1 MDWMNNLKLSHR
13 LLIAFGTVTALTIL
27 LGFVSYRA
35 ISDLDAEVSLA
46 QENMAELEST
56 ARLGDI
62 ASRFRIQT
70 FTLIVPSSDAAKQAA
85 RDAQAARAA
94 EFEERFAKLTETPPA
109 NAQAQALRDQV
120 KSSWDT
126 FKESA
131 EMIDQLVGME
141 LAEDATD
148 MTIGDANVH
157 YNELMKAIDELVAA
171 SVRAAATA
179 EEEAHSTYRAAS
191 GTILTVALF
200 SLLISIIAALL
211 VSRSVSNGVRDAVRM
226 LGEIAD
232 GRLDGKIDQK
242 RKDEIG
248 ELNAGMARMQNT
260 LKAFVDAE
268 IEMAKQHEAG
278 MLDYRISAADFH
290 GAYADM
296 AVALNDLVAGQ
307 IDTMSS
313 AVTLM
318 RRYAVGDLSQD
329 MAPLPGQ
336 KAQISETMAQTK
348 ANLEAVNGEI
358 QRLVHAAA
366 QGDFSMRGN
375 EQQFEFAFREMVVG
389 LNQLMQQADAGLG
402 EVGRLL
408 GALSRGDLTVRVDN
422 KFKGAFHTLV
432 ENANVTVERLTDIAR
447 NIGRSSESI
456 NVAASELSAG
466 NADLSTRTEQQ
477 AANLEETASSMEE
490 LTSTVKQNAENSRQ
504 ARQLA
509 VGAADVAARGGEV
522 VGRVVSTMNEISESS
537 KRIEDIISVIDGIA
551 FQTNILALN
560 AAVEAARAGEQ
571 GRGFAVV
578 ASEVRSLAQRSADA
592 AKEIKELIADS
603 VITVETGSSLVE
615 QAGKTMDEI
624 VSSVRRVTDIMSEI
638 AAASD
643 EQSSGIE
650 QVNQTIVH
658 MDETTQQNA
667 ALVEQASATA
677 RTMEEQAVQLAQAVS
692 VFRLADQATGRP
704 ALAPTTGTKS
714 STGAA
719 KPAPAS
725 ASAPAKKPAA
735 APARPVPAPATKPV
749 PKPVARKGKQD
760 EIHWEEF

>member
-13 LLIAFGTVTALTIL
+13 LLIAFGTVTVLTML

-35 ISDLDAEVSLA
+35 ISDLDDEVRTLA
-46 QENMAELEST
+46 QENMAELERT

-62 ASRFRIQT
+62 ASRFRIQS
-70 FTLIVPSSDAAKQAA
+70 FTLIVPSSESAKQAA
-85 RDAQAARAA
+85 RDAQAERAA
-94 EFEERFAKLTETPPA
+94 EFEENFAKLTVTPA
-109 NAQAQALRDQV
+109 DDQAQALRDKV
-120 KSSWDT
+120 KSSWDA

-141 LAEDATD
+141 LVEDATD
-148 MTIGDANVH
+148 MTIGDANGH

-171 SVRAAATA
+171 SVRSAADA
-179 EEEAHSTYRAAS
+179 EEEAHSTYRSAS
-191 GTILTVALF
+191 GTIMTVALF
-200 SLLISIIAALL
+200 SLLISIIAAFL
-211 VSRSVSNGVRDAVRM
+211 VSRSVSSGVRDAVRL

-232 GRLDGKIDQK
+232 GRLDGKIDLA

-278 MLDYRISAADFH
+278 MLDYRIAADNFH

-329 MAPLPGQ
+329 MDPLPGQ
-336 KAQISETMAQTK
+336 KAQISDTMAQTK
-348 ANLEAVNGEI
+348 ANLEAVNAEI

-389 LNQLMQQADAGLG
+389 LNQLMQQADAGLS

-432 ENANVTVERLTDIAR
+432 ENANVTVERLTEIAR

-509 VGAADVAARGGEV
+509 VGAADVAGRGGEV

-677 RTMEEQAVQLAQAVS
+677 RTMEEQAIQLAQAVS
-692 VFRLADQATGRP
+692 VFRLADQVAAKP
-704 ALAPTTGTKS
+704 ALAAGASSAKSAATGS
-714 STGAA
+714 

-725 ASAPAKKPAA
+725 TAGKKPAA
-735 APARPVPAPATKPV
+735 APARPLPAPVSKPV

-760 EIHWEEF
+760 ESHWEEF

>member
-1 MDWMNNLKLSHR
+1 M
-13 LLIAFGTVTALTIL
+13 I
-27 LGFVSYRA
+27 LGFASYRA
-35 ISDLDAEVSLA
+35 LNDLDTEVSNLA
-46 QENMAELEST
+46 QQNMAELEHA

-62 ASRFRIQT
+62 ASRHRIQS
-70 FTLIVPSSDAAKQAA
+70 FTLIVPSSESAKQAA
-85 RDAQAARAA
+85 RDEQAARVA
-94 EFEERFAKLTETPPA
+94 EFDETWQKLIATPASDET
-109 NAQAQALRDQV
+109 QALRDQV
-120 KSSWDT
+120 DANWKE
-126 FKESA
+126 FKEAA

-141 LAEDATD
+141 LIEDATD
-148 MTIGDANVH
+148 MTIGDGNAL
-157 YNELMKAIDELVAA
+157 YAKLTKSIDDMVAA
-171 SVRAAATA
+171 TVRSAENAGTAAHDTYAAA
-179 EEEAHSTYRAAS
+179 SK
-191 GTILTVALF
+191 TIVMVLI
-200 SLLISIIAALL
+200 ISILICVLAAVV
-211 VSRSVSNGVRDAVRM
+211 VSRSVSSGVREAVRL
-226 LGEIAD
+226 LGEIANGKLD
-232 GRLDGKIDQK
+232 GRVDVS
-242 RKDEIG
+242 RRDEIG
-248 ELNAGMARMQNT
+248 ELNAGMAKMQNT

-268 IEMAKQHEAG
+268 IEMANQHEVG
-278 MLDYRISAADFH
+278 MLDHRINADDFH

-296 AVALNDLVAGQ
+296 AHALNDLVAGQ

-329 MAPLPGQ
+329 MEPLPGQ
-336 KAQISETMAQTK
+336 KAQISDAMVQTK
-348 ANLEAVNGEI
+348 ANLQAVNAEI

-432 ENANVTVERLTDIAR
+432 ENANVTVERLTEIAR
-447 NIGRSSESI
+447 NIGQSSEAI

-522 VGRVVSTMNEISESS
+522 VGRVVSTMNEISASS

-603 VITVETGSSLVE
+603 VITVESGSSLVE

-624 VSSVRRVTDIMSEI
+624 VNSVRRVTDIMSEI

-677 RTMEEQAVQLAQAVS
+677 RTMEEQAIQLSRAVS
-692 VFRLADQATGRP
+692 VFRLADELSAKRP
-704 ALAPTTGTKS
+704 PGKDSKNVAPAAIGSKS
-714 STGAA
+714 MAAPAKPSTPRPVPVPTA
-719 KPAPAS
+719 KPAPAKVPL
-725 ASAPAKKPAA
+725 AKPAA
-735 APARPVPAPATKPV
+735 KPG
-749 PKPVARKGKQD
+749 KAAGKQD
-760 EIHWEEF
+760 ESHWEEF